1 MLSEPMR
8 LTEREDSSMN
18 PFALGGVGVLVLAL
32 AVMFIRF
39 GTPQTATRGG
49 DARRSRSGR
58 PRLD

>member
-1 MLSEPMR
+1 MR

-18 PFALGGVGVLVLAL
+18 SFALGGVGVLVLAL
-32 AVMFIRF
+32 AVMFVRF

-49 DARRSRSGR
+49 DARRSRNGH